1 MIFDTVVQLA
11 LNGICCKRED
21 NGQLSD
27 PCESCLDEDG
37 ELKVNP
43 PPLSPLHPVLT
54 GHASSLLPY

>member
-1 MIFDTVVQLA
+1 MGEDVIFDTVVQLA

-43 PPLSPLHPVLT
+43 PPFPPSI
-54 GHASSLLPY
+54 PY